1 MLRTIGL
8 RAQAALSFA
17 ALALMWPDITSSAL
31 ALLFGMFAL
40 ADSMSL
46 LVTADGVTG
55 RRGLSVAC
63 VGGVAGSAIGL
74 VSVAWPGITV
84 GALARL
90 VGAWAVLAAAA
101 QLLGRLSGRRSHGL
115 RHSNALS
122 FATAA
127 WLAAAITVI
136 PASGTLS
143 PTALARIT
151 GVAALI
157 AAIGL
162 LPALRSALAYPP
174 RSARRPAGP
183 RRNPG

>member
-8 RAQAALSFA
+8 RALAALSFA

-46 LVTADGVTG
+46 LVTAGGVTG

-63 VGGVAGSAIGL
+63 VGGVAGSAVGL

-90 VGAWAVLAAAA
+90 IGAWAVLAAVA
-101 QLLGRLSGRRSHGL
+101 QLLGRLSGRSHGL
-115 RHSNALS
+115 SHSNVLS

-127 WLAAAITVI
+127 WLAAAITVV
-136 PASGTLS
+136 PAAGTLS
-143 PTALARIT
+143 ATALARIT
-151 GVAALI
+151 GIAALI
-157 AAIGL
+157 AAIAL

-183 RRNPG
+183 RHCPG